1 MEADFP
7 MTSKSSN
14 KVLAAE
20 RTDLAEDRTEW
31 AEGRT
36 IMANERTFAGWMRT
50 GLAAVGI
57 GLGFNAL
64 FGKLEPLWVP
74 KAIASLF
81 MAIGIFI
88 FWAAQ
93 RNGCAVQARLDS
105 HHATPVQPNNM
116 RLISGLMAFGAIAL
130 ILAIWMMDFSD

>member
-1 MEADFP
+1 MSDEASG
-7 MTSKSSN
+7 TE
-14 KVLAAE
+14 LANE

-31 AEGRT
+31 AEDRT

-64 FGKLEPLWVP
+64 FGKLEPFWVP
-74 KAIASLF
+74 KAIATLF
-81 MAIGIFI
+81 MAIGIFV

-105 HHATPVQPNNM
+105 HHATPVKPNNM
-116 RLISGLMAFGAIAL
+116 RLVSGLMASGAIAL
-130 ILAIWMMDFSD
+130 IVAIWMMNFGD

>member
-1 MEADFP
+1 MASEP
-7 MTSKSSN
+7 SKN
-14 KVLAAE
+14 TLANE

-31 AEGRT
+31 AEDRT

-81 MAIGIFI
+81 MIIGIFI

-93 RNGCAVQARLDS
+93 RNGCAVQARLNS
-105 HHATPVQPNNM
+105 HHATPVKPNNM
-116 RLISGLMAFGAIAL
+116 RLISGLMALGATVLIVAIWTMDFGA
-130 ILAIWMMDFSD
+130 